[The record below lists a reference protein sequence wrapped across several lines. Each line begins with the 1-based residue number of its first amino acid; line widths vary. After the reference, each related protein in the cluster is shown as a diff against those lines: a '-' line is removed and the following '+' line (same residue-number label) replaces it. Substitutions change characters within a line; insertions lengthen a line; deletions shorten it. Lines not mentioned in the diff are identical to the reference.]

1 MNRDDDNIEV
11 PNFGPAGDDRS
22 APSSMRPRSGDAPV
36 TAPAPKSSGGG
47 IIQSLVMVILVVAVS
62 VLGYFGFE
70 MYQSQQ
76 ATFEKAQAQIV
87 QLEGLLKD
95 AEQGAAESGEE
106 LQGNVSSLESVL
118 KQKDK
123 QLDSEIAKLWDIAN
137 KKNKPLLEK
146 QAKELAAFKKSLAA
160 QEKAVK
166 SLKSQVASQ
175 KKQINA
181 QKKQLAGISALKK
194 ELSAELGKAAKLTSR
209 VETEMRT
216 SSQLVQEQV
225 DELAAAQRKL
235 KDRMAKVEGK
245 STAELA
251 RKVKLNEQA
260 IRAFDGTRRQLN
272 QDLLQVRQKLN
283 NMQLLLERK

>member
-22 APSSMRPRSGDAPV
+22 APSSMRPRSGDTPV

-87 QLEGLLKD
+87 QLEGLLKE

-123 QLDSEIAKLWDIAN
+123 QLDSEIAKLWDLAN

-146 QAKELAAFKKSLAA
+146 QAKELAALKKSLAA

-175 KKQINA
+175 KKQISA
-181 QKKQLAGISALKK
+181 QKKQLAGISTLKK
-194 ELSAELGKAAKLTSR
+194 ELSAELAKAAKLTSR

-235 KDRMAKVEGK
+235 KDRVAKVEAK

-251 RKVKLNEQA
+251 RKVNINEQA